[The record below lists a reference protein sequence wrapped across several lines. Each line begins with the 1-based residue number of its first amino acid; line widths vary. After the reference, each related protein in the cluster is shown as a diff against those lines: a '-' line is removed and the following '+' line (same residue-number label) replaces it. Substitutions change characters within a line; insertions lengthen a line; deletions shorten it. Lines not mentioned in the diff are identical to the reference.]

1 MRLVGRDRECARI
14 DLLLERACGGRSE
27 TLVLCGEAGVGKSS
41 LLRYAVARAGE
52 MQVLSVVGVEAE
64 ADMAFSGLL
73 EACRPI
79 LAALEEIPPPQAAAL
94 RAAFALGP
102 AVAGGRFAVA
112 AGTLSLLAHTAEAR
126 ALLVIVDDA
135 QWLDPASAEALV
147 FAARR
152 LEADA
157 VALLFGVRDGEG
169 SFEAAGLERLNV
181 GPLDAQAARLLA
193 TASAPTPLG
202 PHVLEQLLE
211 AGAGNALALVELAG
225 SLSEAERA
233 GADPLPESL
242 PLAAGLE
249 RAFARSLER
258 LAADERDMLLLAAV
272 GVADTLAPIRRAAE
286 PLGLDPQRL
295 EAAEDAGLI
304 RLERGRAVF
313 RHPLLRSAVARQ
325 APPSRRRAAHRA
337 LAAAYASGAEQ
348 RAWHLAAAATE
359 PDAEAAKLL
368 ERIGDQARARS
379 AHASAARAYQR
390 AAELEPSQAR
400 QSQLLLAAAQDAWR
414 GGQAGAVLPMLDRA
428 LDTTPCDDRGLRA
441 DIQHLRGQ
449 VLTRLGH
456 LAEARAL
463 LIDEASRVV
472 QDDDA
477 RAVWMLCDAA
487 EAASYE
493 GNHSAFVE
501 IAARV
506 GNLGVADGGRVEL
519 YTNMTLGCAQVVLGH
534 REQARTLFRR
544 YREVHRSN
552 EKLRHDPLALTGA
565 SLSYAWLDDYPRAV
579 HLVRLAVEQARRQ
592 GDLSWLGYSLY
603 GLAGWEFWTGQWDQ
617 AEADAD
623 EAARLALEPGQIGD
637 ALYALGSV
645 AYVAAGRGRTDECRF
660 AARQASEIAT
670 RLGALHELAGGPL
683 GLLLLGCGDPHA
695 AIEAL
700 APVAR
705 LDIGQ
710 GQHCPAMQVYDLIE
724 AHTRAGDRDA
734 ALAGLAAVER
744 RASRPWESAGALRC
758 RGLLTPAPD
767 CYQALDA
774 ASQAFD
780 TLSMPFERART
791 DLCHGELLRRAGQRT
806 DARVQLQHALETF
819 DTLGAAPWSKH
830 TRAELRASGATLRR
844 GPAQHGEQL
853 TPQELQIALHV
864 ADGKTNRQV
873 AASLFL
879 SPRTIELHLTRAY
892 RKLGLH
898 SRAELIHHFA
908 TQAVPREEPHA

>member
-1 MRLVGRDRECARI
+1 MQLVGRDRECARI
-14 DLLLERACGGRSE
+14 DLLLERARGGRSD
-27 TLVLCGEAGVGKSS
+27 TLVLRGEAGIGKSS
-41 LLRYAVARAGE
+41 LLRYAVARASE

-79 LAALEEIPPPQAAAL
+79 LAALKEIPSPQAAAL

-102 AVAGGRFAVA
+102 STGGSRFAVA

-157 VALLFGVRDGEG
+157 VGLLFGVRESEG
-169 SFEAAGLERLNV
+169 SFDAAGLEQLRV
-181 GPLDAQAARLLA
+181 GPLDAEAAQLLA

-202 PHVLEQLLE
+202 PHVLDQLIE
-211 AGAGNALALVELAG
+211 ASAGNPLALVELAG
-225 SLSEAERA
+225 SLSEAQRA

-249 RAFARSLER
+249 RAFAHSLEP
-258 LAADERDMLLLAAV
+258 LAADEREVLLLAAV
-272 GVADTLAPIRRAAE
+272 GVADALAPIRRAAE
-286 PLGLDPQRL
+286 RLGLDPQSL
-295 EAAEDAGLI
+295 EASEDAGLI

-313 RHPLLRSAVARQ
+313 RHPLLRSAVVRQ

-337 LAAAYASGAEQ
+337 LAAAYAGGAEQ

-359 PDAEAAKLL
+359 FDAAAAKLL

-400 QSQLLLAAAQDAWR
+400 QPQLLLAAAQDAWR
-414 GGQAGAVLPMLDRA
+414 AGQAGAVLPMLDRA
-428 LDTTPCDDRGLRA
+428 LDTTPCDDPGLRA

-449 VLTRLGH
+449 VLTRFGH

-472 QDDDA
+472 DYDDA

-487 EAASYE
+487 EAATYE
-493 GNHSAFVE
+493 GNHSALLD

-506 GNLGVADGGRVEL
+506 DNLGVADGDRVEL
-519 YTNMTLGCAQVVLGH
+519 FTNMILGSAQVVLGH
-534 REQARTLFRR
+534 REQASAHYRR
-544 YREVHRSN
+544 YREIHLSN
-552 EKLRHDPLALTGA
+552 EKLRHDPLALAGVYIG
-565 SLSYAWLDDYPRAV
+565 YAWQDDYPAAIRSA
-579 HLVRLAVEQARRQ
+579 RLAVEAARQQ
-592 GDLSWLGYSLY
+592 GDLSWLGYILY
-603 GLAGWEFWTGQWDQ
+603 GLAGVEFWNGQWDQ
-617 AEADAD
+617 AEADAS
-623 EAARLALEPGQIGD
+623 EAARLTLETHQISD
-637 ALYALGSV
+637 ALYALSCV
-645 AYVAAGRGRTDECRF
+645 AYVAAGRGRTDDCRT

-670 RLGALHELAGGPL
+670 RLGALHELADGPL

-724 AHTRAGDRDA
+724 AQTRAGQRDA

-744 RASRPWESAGALRC
+744 RASRPWESAGTLRC
-758 RGLLTPAPD
+758 RGLLTAAPD

-774 ASQAFD
+774 ASQRLRHAQHAIRMRAHP
-780 TLSMPFERART
+780 TLPRRTAPPRRPAHRGARPPPART
-791 DLCHGELLRRAGQRT
+791 EDIR
-806 DARVQLQHALETF
+806 
-819 DTLGAAPWSKH
+819 H
-830 TRAELRASGATLRR
+830 TRCRPL
-844 GPAQHGEQL
+844 EQ
-853 TPQELQIALHV
+853 
-864 ADGKTNRQV
+864 
-873 AASLFL
+873 
-879 SPRTIELHLTRAY
+879 TRP
-892 RKLGLH
+892 
-898 SRAELIHHFA
+898 SRAAGMRSDA
-908 TQAVPREEPHA
+908 TTRPSPPRRTTHAPRAPNRPARSRRQDQPPGRSFPLPQPQNHRTAPHTRLSQTGPPLPRRTHPPLRNQRQT